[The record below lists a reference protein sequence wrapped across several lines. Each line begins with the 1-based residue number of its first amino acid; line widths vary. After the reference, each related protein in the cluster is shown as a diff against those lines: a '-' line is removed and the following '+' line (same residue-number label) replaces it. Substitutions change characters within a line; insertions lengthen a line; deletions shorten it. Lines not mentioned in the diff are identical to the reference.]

1 MSLYNTWCMKKQYV
15 ALRERQPEVP
25 GGRIFI
31 GNIPGTPLSIQ
42 WKERSEDAERGK
54 RSSSKVRPGRCR
66 VVRGDCPEI
75 PVPCLRGGT
84 ANRQEPRGR
93 PGHRAGDLHL
103 RVRGAEGSPVAGS
116 VPVVAAEDRTQQGPR
131 LAERTGPTRA
141 PGRCGG
147 PSVDGR
153 GVRNGEGKRTQRG
166 RCVPGGGPQ
175 GRLFPLGYAPVP
187 PPTLLSRRRPHSGGG
202 TFPGDLGG
210 RCPETAARR
219 QEEAPAADRPA
230 GRQDG

>member
-93 PGHRAGDLHL
+93 PGHRAGDLL
-103 RVRGAEGSPVAGS
+103 LLFAGLLGIAAWGSTRSVARWRQS
-116 VPVVAAEDRTQQGPR
+116 SPGPR
-131 LAERTGPTRA
+131 LAER
-141 PGRCGG
+141 
-147 PSVDGR
+147 
-153 GVRNGEGKRTQRG
+153 
-166 RCVPGGGPQ
+166 
-175 GRLFPLGYAPVP
+175 
-187 PPTLLSRRRPHSGGG
+187 
-202 TFPGDLGG
+202 
-210 RCPETAARR
+210 
-219 QEEAPAADRPA
+219 
-230 GRQDG
+230 